1 MITTCAQLKK
11 NKTLK
16 KAGGSARI
24 AELANEVLSSANI
37 VAYAKI
43 VAEMALRRRLINL
56 GAELSQA
63 GFDDGKEA
71 RELMDM
77 AEAEIFRVAGVG
89 GSKNFIHVKDMLAET
104 FERIEKIRQS
114 GAAFQ
119 GLPTGLARVDNIISG
134 RRQIGRASCRERV

>member
-1 MITTCAQLKK
+1 MADILRPESFYTQENQVIYQALQELYEQSKPLDVITTCAQLKK

-63 GFDDGKEA
+63 GFDD
-71 RELMDM
+71 R
-77 AEAEIFRVAGVG
+77 
-89 GSKNFIHVKDMLAET
+89 FIYG
-104 FERIEKIRQS
+104 I
-114 GAAFQ
+114 
-119 GLPTGLARVDNIISG
+119 LPCN
-134 RRQIGRASCRERV
+134 